1 MTFGDLFE
9 YNESDLIELI
19 KQDNKYITIV
29 TEILK
34 TRGLKLCKLDNNTY
48 AITGLD
54 N

>member
-1 MTFGDLFE
+1 MSLEDLFE
-9 YNESDLIELI
+9 YNESELIELI
-19 KQDNKYITIV
+19 KQDNKYTTIV

-34 TRGLKLCKLDNNTY
+34 TRGLKLCKLNDNTY

>member
-1 MTFGDLFE
+1 MTSKDLFKFTE
-9 YNESDLIELI
+9 LELIELI
-19 KQDNKYITIV
+19 KQDDKYNNIV

-54 N
+54 K